1 VLVVMNNTRTLAILA
16 VLAATLVV
24 GTLAV
29 TTTTVATQSIAF
41 AYPQKKGADKKD
53 GGNNNGNTITIK
65 KLKVSLLHFSQEMT
79 FI

>member
-1 VLVVMNNTRTLAILA
+1 MNNTRTLAILA

-53 GGNNNGNTITIK
+53 GGNNNGNTSTIK
-65 KLKVSLLHFSQEMT
+65 KCKVSLLHFSQEMT

>member
-1 VLVVMNNTRTLAILA
+1 MNNTKTLTIVAILMA
-16 VLAATLVV
+16 TTLVV

-65 KLKVSLLHFSQEMT
+65 KCKVSLLHFSQEMT